1 MIAASKSCT
10 LSPIRNP
17 AIRSMMP
24 FFIRCPETTATSY
37 MHHHLQRDGAAH
49 QRAAAT
55 AAAVAAAA
63 AADDPLYFFPV
74 AKSPGSEQR
83 TLPDT
88 ATAIVHRVIHR
99 AASRIQTAYRR
110 RRAAR
115 AGAAELRRVRFAAAA
130 EVVAV
135 HRCGLLLR
143 RRCPPGRESA
153 TVDGHPHRAPNPART
168 AAHHHRSRR
177 AVHTAAPAPAPAPAA
192 GAAVAERQRRLNLQ
206 PAGEPAPYPH
216 ARELLTPRDA
226 MLQFKFPL
234 SLPGV
239 KQLIIWGDEGSNATR
254 EADLKTWLATN
265 ADAFDGSRPDSLLK
279 NVDGQGRGAAGQT
292 TQRPAASAGNAA
304 ARPPAASVPRDGPIP
319 PYTVCS
325 LWT

>member
-1 MIAASKSCT
+1 MPSIYMPYESDCT
-10 LSPIRNP
+10 DSPYVNNTGGCVP
-17 AIRSMMP
+17 
-24 FFIRCPETTATSY
+24 
-37 MHHHLQRDGAAH
+37 HAH
-49 QRAAAT
+49 N
-55 AAAVAAAA
+55 
-63 AADDPLYFFPV
+63 
-74 AKSPGSEQR
+74 E
-83 TLPDT
+83 
-88 ATAIVHRVIHR
+88 
-99 AASRIQTAYRR
+99 AYIK
-110 RRAAR
+110 
-115 AGAAELRRVRFAAAA
+115 AG
-130 EVVAV
+130 
-135 HRCGLLLR
+135 
-143 RRCPPGRESA
+143 
-153 TVDGHPHRAPNPART
+153 
-168 AAHHHRSRR
+168 
-177 AVHTAAPAPAPAPAA
+177 
-192 GAAVAERQRRLNLQ
+192 VAEAVRISKLVTPSPPVVPYTWYRYHS
-206 PAGEPAPYPH
+206 EPAPDPH